1 MCKTE
6 KEVSHLKTKIR
17 LFEDMILRS
26 KNRGEQ
32 EMIQKELI
40 QKELMKMRR
49 SLQTM
54 TWN

>member
-1 MCKTE
+1 MFKTE
-6 KEVSHLKTKIR
+6 RDVSHLKTKIR
-17 LFEDMILRS
+17 LFEDMLLRS

-32 EMIQKELI
+32 EMT

>member
-6 KEVSHLKTKIR
+6 REVSHLKTKIR
-17 LFEDMILRS
+17 LFEDMLLRS

-32 EMIQKELI
+32 ETI

>member
-1 MCKTE
+1 MFKTE

-17 LFEDMILRS
+17 IFEDMMLRS
-26 KNRGEQ
+26 KNQGEQ
-32 EMIQKELI
+32 ETI

>member
-1 MCKTE
+1 MFKTE

-17 LFEDMILRS
+17 LFEDMLLRS

-32 EMIQKELI
+32 EMI